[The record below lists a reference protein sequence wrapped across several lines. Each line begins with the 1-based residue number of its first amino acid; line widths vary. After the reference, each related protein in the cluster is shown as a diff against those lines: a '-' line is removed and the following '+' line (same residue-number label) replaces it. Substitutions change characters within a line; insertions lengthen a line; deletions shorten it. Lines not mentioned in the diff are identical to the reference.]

1 MRVYVA
7 GSSVELER
15 AASVRDAIVARGNTI
30 TEDWI
35 SKIFEHLLTGRA
47 VNELSPE
54 ERREA
59 ADADY
64 VGVASA
70 DCVVLLVP
78 RSPVA
83 TRGAWWE
90 GGVADALGIPVIA
103 SGLPA
108 DRAPMIFLSRVHEV
122 DTDQEAIDLV
132 GSGENDLLRR
142 YIEQQ
147 GELERLR
154 AHIARIEGSIAD
166 VAAQLRLNPPSLRPG
181 DTNAL
186 YARIM
191 AEVRGSR

>member
-1 MRVYVA
+1 M
-7 GSSVELER
+7 
-15 AASVRDAIVARGNTI
+15 
-30 TEDWI
+30 
-35 SKIFEHLLTGRA
+35 
-47 VNELSPE
+47 
-54 ERREA
+54 
-59 ADADY
+59 
-64 VGVASA
+64 
-70 DCVVLLVP
+70 
-78 RSPVA
+78 
-83 TRGAWWE
+83 E